1 MHYSTVKASIYFF
14 HCQKEQELQNK
25 KTQTSY
31 TKNII
36 HPLEKTTIFD
46 YNFFQCSHLTDLQNS
61 LKEFS
66 NKTHINS
73 DVVIQLKERRLLYF
87 LHSKERLC
95 QSFDN
100 LLLDNSKQRYENP
113 SLSVTSHVSLYDPA
127 HVHNDGSSG
136 HWYALTSQQ
145 RSLSRHHWPEQ
156 MWQKYDAPCGT
167 EPTKQPSANK

>member
-95 QSFDN
+95 QSFDTFTFAVLN
-100 LLLDNSKQRYENP
+100 ITTKYKCIFEKQSCSELTLTLVLNDYRLNQTATLLIGEP
-113 SLSVTSHVSLYDPA
+113 SQLELQAHDLINVLAVS
-127 HVHNDGSSG
+127 
-136 HWYALTSQQ
+136 
-145 RSLSRHHWPEQ
+145 
-156 MWQKYDAPCGT
+156 
-167 EPTKQPSANK
+167 PSCLIL